1 MKGSCGIVST
11 VVLIVFVA
19 ASTAWAQA
27 TAQLSGRVTDDSGG
41 VLPGVTVTVTQ
52 TDTGF
57 TRTTVTDDGGGYVL
71 PNLPLG
77 PYRLEAMLAGFR
89 TFAQTGIVLQV
100 GATPAIN
107 VTLGL
112 GELAETVTV
121 EAAAPLVDTQSAG
134 ISEVVEQERI
144 VELPLQGRQVTD
156 LIVLAGGAVEM
167 GRPNNRSFQGGVNIA
182 VAGGMQF
189 GVSYLLDGALHNDP
203 QNAAGLAL
211 PFPDALQEFRVA
223 TSGLSA
229 DNGVRSGASV
239 NAVTRSGTNRY
250 SGNGFEFYRD
260 AKFNAISRFA
270 PIGPDGE
277 KQDDGLTRHQFG
289 GTFGGPVMRDRLFFF
304 GAYQQTE
311 TTQQPAPLLA
321 RVPTAQM
328 LAGDFTTFASAACQ
342 GGAAATLRAPFVGNR
357 VNPATFSPAA
367 LNLAGRLPNTTDPC
381 GETLY
386 SVPLDRSEGQFVG
399 RVDYQLNA
407 NHTIFGRYMATTDNT
422 LAAFARTNNPLTTTE
437 PALDNLQQALTLG
450 DTQVFGANVVNA
462 IRFAYTDTDVDRQNA
477 FFDPSD
483 LGAKAYSY
491 IPDQMTLNV
500 TGGFDIGAS
509 TAAKGIA
516 NNQTYALNDDLSIVK
531 GRHQLGMGVNVA
543 YWKVDQQTWAR
554 GSGQW
559 TFTGQATGLGMA
571 DFLLGRVAVLDHS
584 GLTGITFD
592 QKYLGAYLQDTWR
605 MNPRVTINAGVRW
618 EPFFSQNLLRGAI
631 TRFDREDFR
640 DNVISTEF
648 KNAPAGL
655 IYPGDP
661 GFPDGSTGLKTK
673 WMNFAPRAGIG
684 WDVRGDGRLAIRS
697 SYGLSYDYPTGE
709 FMSNPAAAPPYGNR
723 IRLTDPPG
731 GFDDPYGHL
740 PGGDPHPIVPGPDT
754 VFPASGTFASIDPDL
769 NAPRIQSWNVTV
781 EQQLGTN
788 WQVSASYLGRYS
800 DRLWGFNA
808 VNYGVFMGLGPCTI
822 NGVAF
827 TVCTT
832 NGNLQQRRVLSL
844 ANENPRS
851 AALIGILDEYT
862 NDGDQSYRGM
872 RLSLQRRATTGLSFS
887 TNYTLSRCYGLEMG
901 TAAQFGATYTDPT
914 NPDNDRG
921 FCDQDRTHIANATVG
936 IETPQFGNAVL
947 RAIASNWGV
956 SAILTARSGAR
967 LSVVTGVD
975 TAFSGISNQ
984 RGNQVSD
991 SIYGN
996 TQEDAQGRL
1005 ANYLNRDAF
1014 AVPAPGSVGTSV
1026 RNGVVGPSYWNGI
1039 SVALR
1044 RLISLTG
1051 TQNIELRIEAF
1062 NLLNSFSWGTPAA
1075 GSPTVNL
1082 ASGQFGR
1089 ITTQQGDPRI
1099 MQFGIKYAF

>member
-19 ASTAWAQA
+19 ASTASAQA

-134 ISEVVEQERI
+134 IGEVVEQERI

-156 LIVLAGGAVEM
+156 LIFSVGAAVDM

-182 VAGGMQF
+182 VAGGLAF

-211 PFPDALQEFRVA
+211 PFPDAVQEFRVT
-223 TSGLSA
+223 TSGTNA
-229 DNGVRSGASV
+229 ENGVRSGASV
-239 NAVTRSGTNRY
+239 SVVTRSGTNRY

-270 PIGPDGE
+270 PIGADGK

-311 TTQQPAPLLA
+311 TTQQPASLLA

-342 GGAAATLRAPFVGNR
+342 GGAAVTLRAPFAGNR
-357 VNPATFSPAA
+357 VNPAMLSPAA
-367 LNLAGRLPNTTDPC
+367 LNLTGRLPKTTDPC

-386 SVPLDRSEGQFVG
+386 SIPLDRSEGQFVG
-399 RVDYQLNA
+399 RVDYQLNG
-407 NHTIFGRYMATTDNT
+407 NHSIFGRYMATTDNT

-437 PALDNLQQALTLG
+437 PALDNLQQALTIG
-450 DTQVFGANVVNA
+450 DTHVFGANVVNA

-491 IPDQMTLNV
+491 VPDQMTLNV

-516 NNQTYALNDDLSIVK
+516 NNQTYAVNDDLSIVK
-531 GRHQLGMGVNVA
+531 GSHQLGMGASVA

-559 TFTGQATGLGMA
+559 SFTGQATGLGMA

-592 QKYLGAYLQDTWR
+592 QRYLGAYLQDTWR
-605 MNPRVTINAGVRW
+605 ASRRITINGGVRW

-631 TRFDREDFR
+631 TRFDREDFTR
-640 DNVISTEF
+640 NVISTQF

-661 GFPDGSTGLKTK
+661 GFPDGATGLNTK
-673 WMNFAPRAGIG
+673 WMNFAPRAGLG
-684 WDVRGDGRLAIRS
+684 WDVHGDGRLAIRS

-740 PGGDPHPIVPGPDT
+740 PGGDPHPIIPGPDT

-808 VNYGVFMGLGPCTI
+808 VNYGIFLGLGPCTI

-827 TVCTT
+827 TVCST
-832 NGNLQQRRVLSL
+832 NGNLQQRRVLSMS
-844 ANENPRS
+844 NENPRS
-851 AALIGILDEYT
+851 AGLIGILDEYT
-862 NDGDQSYRGM
+862 NDGDQSYRGL
-872 RLSLQRRATTGLSFS
+872 RVSVQRRAAAALSLS
-887 TNYTLSRCYGLEMG
+887 ANYTLSRCYGLEMG

-921 FCDQDRTHIANATVG
+921 YCDQDRTHIANLNLAF
-936 IETPQFGNAVL
+936 ETPQFSNAAL
-947 RAIASNWGV
+947 RLIASNWGV
-956 SAILTARSGAR
+956 SAILNARSGTR
-967 LSVVTGVD
+967 FSVITGVD
-975 TAFSGISNQ
+975 TALSGISNQ
-984 RGNQVSD
+984 RANQVSD
-991 SIYGN
+991 NIYGN

-1005 ANYLNRDAF
+1005 ANYLNREAF

-1026 RNGVVGPSYWNGI
+1026 RNGIVGPSYWNGI

-1044 RLISLTG
+1044 RLISVTG

-1062 NLLNSFSWGTPAA
+1062 NLLNSFSWGI
-1075 GSPTVNL
+1075 PTTAPTNNL
-1082 ASGQFGR
+1082 GSGQFGR
-1089 ITTQQGDPRI
+1089 LIAQQGDPRI

>member
-1 MKGSCGIVST
+1 MTRILRVFLVGALGL
-11 VVLIVFVA
+11 VLTSA
-19 ASTAWAQA
+19 LAYAQA
-27 TAQLSGRVTDDSGG
+27 TAQLSGRVTDESGG
-41 VLPGVTVTVTQ
+41 VLPGVSVTVIQ

-57 TRTTVTDDGGGYVL
+57 TRTTVTDDSGTYVL

-77 PYRLEAMLAGFR
+77 PYRLEIMLTGFR
-89 TFAQTGIVLQV
+89 TYVQTGIVLQV

-107 VTLGL
+107 ASLPLGA
-112 GELAETVTV
+112 LAETVTV

-134 ISEVVEQERI
+134 ISEVVDQERI

-156 LIVLAGGAVEM
+156 LIVLAGAAVEM

-182 VAGGMQF
+182 VAGGMSF

-223 TSGLSA
+223 TSGLNA
-229 DNGVRSGASV
+229 ENGVRSGASV
-239 NAVTRSGTNRY
+239 NAVTKSGTNRF

-260 AKFNAISRFA
+260 ARFNSISRFA
-270 PIGPDGE
+270 PIGPDGD
-277 KQDDGLTRHQFG
+277 KMDDGLTRHQFG
-289 GTFGGPVMRDRLFFF
+289 GTIGGPVMRDRLFFF
-304 GAYQQTE
+304 GAYQRTE
-311 TTQQPAPLLA
+311 TTQQPADELA
-321 RVPTAQM
+321 RVPTAAM
-328 LAGDFTTFASAACQ
+328 LAGDFTAFAAADCQ
-342 GGAAATLRAPFVGNR
+342 GGRAVTLRAPFAGNR
-357 VNPATFSPAA
+357 VSPALFSPAA
-367 LNLAGRLPNTTDPC
+367 LNLTGRLPKTSDPC
-381 GETLY
+381 GETQY
-386 SVPLDRSEGQFVG
+386 SIPLDRAEGQFVG

-407 NHTIFGRYMATTDNT
+407 NHSIFGRYMATTDNT

-450 DTQVFGANVVNA
+450 DTQVFGTSAVNSL
-462 IRFAYTDTDVDRQNA
+462 RFAYTDTNVDRQNA

-483 LGAKAYSY
+483 LGARAYSY
-491 IPDQMTLNV
+491 VPDQMTLNV

-509 TAAKGIA
+509 TASKGIA
-516 NNQTYALNDDLSIVK
+516 NNQTYALNDDLSLIK
-531 GRHQLGMGVNVA
+531 GSHQLGVGLSVA

-592 QKYLGAYLQDTWR
+592 QRYLGAYVQDTWR
-605 MNPRVTINAGVRW
+605 TNERITINGGVRW

-631 TRFDREDFR
+631 TRFERADFTR
-640 DNVISTEF
+640 NVVSTQF
-648 KNAPAGL
+648 RNAPAGL

-661 GFPDGSTGLKTK
+661 GFPDGATGLNTK
-673 WMNFAPRAGIG
+673 WINFAPRAGIG
-684 WDVRGDGRLAIRS
+684 WDVHGNGRLAIRS

-723 IRLTDPPG
+723 VRLTDPPG
-731 GFDDPYGHL
+731 RFDDPYGHL

-788 WQVSASYLGRYS
+788 WQASASYLGRYS
-800 DRLWGFNA
+800 DRLWGFQA

-827 TVCTT
+827 AVCTT

-844 ANENPRS
+844 SNENPRS

-862 NDGDQSYRGM
+862 NSGDQSYRGM
-872 RLSLQRRATTGLSFS
+872 RLSVQRRAATGLSFS
-887 TNYTLSRCYGLEMG
+887 ANYTLSRCYGLDMG
-901 TAAQFGATYTDPT
+901 TSAQFGATYTDPN

-921 FCDQDRTHIANATVG
+921 YCDQDRTHIANVTAGV
-936 IETPQFGNAVL
+936 ETPQFSNAVL
-947 RAIASNWGV
+947 RTIASSWGV
-956 SAILTARSGAR
+956 SAILTARSGSR
-967 LSVVTGVD
+967 LSVTTGVD
-975 TAFSGISNQ
+975 NAFSGISAQ
-984 RGNQVSD
+984 RANQVSD
-991 SIYGN
+991 AVYGD

-1005 ANYLNRDAF
+1005 TNYLTRPAF
-1014 AVPAPGSVGTSV
+1014 ASPAPGTVGTSP
-1026 RNGVVGPSYWNGI
+1026 RNGYVGPSYWNGI
-1039 SVALR
+1039 NLALR
-1044 RLISLTG
+1044 RLIALRG
-1051 TQNIELRIEAF
+1051 TQNLELRIEAF
-1062 NLLNSFSWGTPAA
+1062 NLLNSFVWGN
-1075 GSPTVNL
+1075 PTTNL
-1082 ASGQFGR
+1082 GSGQFGR
-1089 ITTQQGDPRI
+1089 ITGQAGDPRI
-1099 MQFGIKYAF
+1099 MQFGIKYGF

>member
-1 MKGSCGIVST
+1 MTRILRVFLVGALGL
-11 VVLIVFVA
+11 VLTSA
-19 ASTAWAQA
+19 LAYAQA
-27 TAQLSGRVTDDSGG
+27 TAQLSGRVTDESGG
-41 VLPGVTVTVTQ
+41 VLPGVSVTVIQ

-57 TRTTVTDDGGGYVL
+57 TRTTVTDDSGTYVL

-77 PYRLEAMLAGFR
+77 PYRLEIMLTGFR
-89 TFAQTGIVLQV
+89 TYVQTGIVLQV

-107 VTLGL
+107 ASLPLGA
-112 GELAETVTV
+112 LAETVTV

-134 ISEVVEQERI
+134 ISEVVDQERI

-156 LIVLAGGAVEM
+156 LIVLAGAAVEM

-182 VAGGMQF
+182 VAGGMSF

-223 TSGLSA
+223 TSGLNA
-229 DNGVRSGASV
+229 ENGVRSGASV
-239 NAVTRSGTNRY
+239 NAVTKSGTNRF

-260 AKFNAISRFA
+260 ARFNSISRFA
-270 PIGPDGE
+270 PIGPDGD
-277 KQDDGLTRHQFG
+277 KMDDGLTRHQFG
-289 GTFGGPVMRDRLFFF
+289 GTIGGPVMRDRLFFF
-304 GAYQQTE
+304 GAYQRTE
-311 TTQQPAPLLA
+311 TTQQPADELA
-321 RVPTAQM
+321 RVPTAAM
-328 LAGDFTTFASAACQ
+328 LAGDFTAFAAADCQ
-342 GGAAATLRAPFVGNR
+342 GGRAVTLRAPFAGNR
-357 VNPATFSPAA
+357 VSPALFSPAA
-367 LNLAGRLPNTTDPC
+367 LNLTGRLPKTSDPC
-381 GETLY
+381 GETQY
-386 SVPLDRSEGQFVG
+386 SIPLDRAEGQFVG

-407 NHTIFGRYMATTDNT
+407 NHSIFGRYMATTDNT

-450 DTQVFGANVVNA
+450 DTQVFGTSAVNSL
-462 IRFAYTDTDVDRQNA
+462 RFAYTDTNVDRQNA

-483 LGAKAYSY
+483 LGARAYSY
-491 IPDQMTLNV
+491 VPDQMTLNV

-509 TAAKGIA
+509 TASKGIA
-516 NNQTYALNDDLSIVK
+516 NNQTYALNDDLSLIK
-531 GRHQLGMGVNVA
+531 GSHQLGVGLSVA

-592 QKYLGAYLQDTWR
+592 QRYLGAYVQDTWR
-605 MNPRVTINAGVRW
+605 TNERITINGGVRW

-631 TRFDREDFR
+631 TRFERADFTR
-640 DNVISTEF
+640 NVVSTQF
-648 KNAPAGL
+648 RNAPAGL

-661 GFPDGSTGLKTK
+661 GFPDGATGLNTK
-673 WMNFAPRAGIG
+673 WINFAPRAGIG
-684 WDVRGDGRLAIRS
+684 WDVHGNGRLAIRS

-723 IRLTDPPG
+723 VRLTDPPG
-731 GFDDPYGHL
+731 RFDDPYGHL

-788 WQVSASYLGRYS
+788 WQASASYLGRYS
-800 DRLWGFNA
+800 DRLWGFQA

-827 TVCTT
+827 AVCTT

-844 ANENPRS
+844 SNENPRS

-862 NDGDQSYRGM
+862 NSGDQSYRGM
-872 RLSLQRRATTGLSFS
+872 RLSVQRRAAAGLSFS
-887 TNYTLSRCYGLEMG
+887 ANYTLSRCYGLDMG
-901 TAAQFGATYTDPT
+901 TSAQFGATYTDPN

-921 FCDQDRTHIANATVG
+921 YCDQDRTHIANVTAGV
-936 IETPQFGNAVL
+936 ETPQFSNAVL
-947 RAIASNWGV
+947 RTIASSWGV
-956 SAILTARSGAR
+956 SAILTARSGSR
-967 LSVVTGVD
+967 LSVTTGVD
-975 TAFSGISNQ
+975 NAFSGISAQ
-984 RGNQVSD
+984 RANQVSD
-991 SIYGN
+991 AVYGD

-1005 ANYLNRDAF
+1005 TNYLTRPAF
-1014 AVPAPGSVGTSV
+1014 ASPAPGTVGTSP
-1026 RNGVVGPSYWNGI
+1026 RNGYVGPSYWNGI
-1039 SVALR
+1039 NLALR
-1044 RLISLTG
+1044 RLIALRG
-1051 TQNIELRIEAF
+1051 TQNLELRIEAF
-1062 NLLNSFSWGTPAA
+1062 NLLNSFVWGN
-1075 GSPTVNL
+1075 PTTNL
-1082 ASGQFGR
+1082 GSGQFGR
-1089 ITTQQGDPRI
+1089 ITGQAGDPRI
-1099 MQFGIKYAF
+1099 MQFGIKYGF